1 MMIISCNL
9 SFDLAQNQMFLE
21 FEEYI
26 EKKLHFLVLDIKINR
41 NNINEMKKNVEDV
54 TINCRKMQKQMI
66 T

>member
-1 MMIISCNL
+1 MIISCNL

-41 NNINEMKKNVEDV
+41 NDINEMKKNVEDV
-54 TINCRKMQKQMI
+54 TINCRKMQKQMM

>member
-41 NNINEMKKNVEDV
+41 NDINEMKKNVEDV
-54 TINCRKMQKQMI
+54 TINCRKMQKQMM